1 MRFPSPSSSANR
13 CVRRVAAVLAA
24 ALAAG
29 CGDPAAGP
37 APGPPAPV
45 IVKPPADTA
54 VFQGQTAAFQVL
66 ASGSALT
73 YKWSRDGV
81 PIPGATDSHY
91 VTLPTAPGD
100 DAATYRVAVEA
111 NGSAPTVSSAARLT
125 VYQPLDL
132 RFQWVGSPVAL
143 TFVRLWDL
151 LGPETLTAEGV
162 GAPLLVGEG
171 LCAPAPPVANCIW
184 NLAWNPGVRG
194 VQTIYHAGLLAEFG
208 PGWVNALPPGALVT
222 SLDLEEG
229 ASAFAASVV
238 QSTQTGTFTPR
249 LGSVAL
255 DQLPATASAEGALGR
270 VLTAVSFQGGL
281 VTYLSYAWSE
291 APDTRYE
298 AQVVATSVSG
308 AGSAATA
315 LAAQGYVI
323 TAFGAGNSGSNGVVM
338 VGTRRQ
344 GDTAPRDVLVQVTN
358 GYFSTPPGYAAVG
371 YLIDL
376 VPFTISLILER

>member
-1 MRFPSPSSSANR
+1 MK
-13 CVRRVAAVLAA
+13 L
-24 ALAAG
+24 
-29 CGDPAAGP
+29 
-37 APGPPAPV
+37 
-45 IVKPPADTA
+45 PADSA
-54 VFQGQTAAFQVL
+54 VFQGQTALFQVL

-73 YKWSRDGV
+73 YQWSRDGV
-81 PIPGATDSHY
+81 PIPGATDSHH

-100 DAATYRVAVEA
+100 DGATYRVAVEA
-111 NGSAPTVSSAARLT
+111 NGSAPTLTSAALLT
-125 VYQPLDL
+125 VYPPLDL
-132 RFQWVGSPVAL
+132 RFQWVGAPIAL
-143 TFVRLWDL
+143 SYIWLTI
-151 LGPETLTAEGV
+151 LGSSNTLIVEGV
-162 GAPLLVGEG
+162 GAPLTVGG
-171 LCAPAPPVANCIW
+171 GICAPAPPAANCSW
-184 NLAWNPGVRG
+184 FLAWNPGVRE
-194 VQTIYHAGLLAEFG
+194 VQTSYRTGLLAEFG
-208 PGWVNALPPGALVT
+208 PDWVNALPPGALVT

-238 QSTQTGTFTPR
+238 QSTQAGTFMPR
-249 LGSVAL
+249 LGAVAL

-291 APDTRYE
+291 APDSRYE
-298 AQVVATSVSG
+298 TQVVATSISG
-308 AGSAATA
+308 AGSAATD

-323 TAFGAGNSGSNGVVM
+323 TALGAGNSGSNGVVM